1 MEIHNRL
8 KNEVMKDYFTA
19 NVKAEVLIDTILT
32 PVIDEIL
39 TFFVNGKD
47 SDSKVKLLAKEFPL
61 PVQNLSSCK
70 DEDSGQS
77 KKLSYRSRNVDYLM
91 SDRKC
96 IYFVELK
103 TTWSS
108 FEKDQMEN
116 YLKHCRIKNSFG
128 EKEGFDFIRLLN
140 HVSKT
145 GKSELE
151 GDMSEVGFEKLEELF
166 RHIIDYVKKDGAAT
180 NHESGD
186 FSSQAKKY
194 LIDEEADSSKKYLFT
209 VGQIL
214 DHKGDE
220 KWWGYKNRKLI
231 YIGPGFEG
239 IKKKGKGYQIGKTG
253 PFLSKKAG
261 RVVTFQDII
270 KHKDDISSII
280 ANPDLEK
287 YWEWVVEILKEIPVR
302 GERKKTDA

>member
-96 IYFVELK
+96 IYFVER
-103 TTWSS
+103 S
-108 FEKDQMEN
+108 EE
-116 YLKHCRIKNSFG
+116 RRVG
-128 EKEGFDFIRLLN
+128 KEC
-140 HVSKT
+140 
-145 GKSELE
+145 
-151 GDMSEVGFEKLEELF
+151 M
-166 RHIIDYVKKDGAAT
+166 
-180 NHESGD
+180 
-186 FSSQAKKY
+186 
-194 LIDEEADSSKKYLFT
+194 
-209 VGQIL
+209 
-214 DHKGDE
+214 
-220 KWWGYKNRKLI
+220 
-231 YIGPGFEG
+231 
-239 IKKKGKGYQIGKTG
+239 
-253 PFLSKKAG
+253 
-261 RVVTFQDII
+261 
-270 KHKDDISSII
+270 
-280 ANPDLEK
+280 
-287 YWEWVVEILKEIPVR
+287 
-302 GERKKTDA
+302 